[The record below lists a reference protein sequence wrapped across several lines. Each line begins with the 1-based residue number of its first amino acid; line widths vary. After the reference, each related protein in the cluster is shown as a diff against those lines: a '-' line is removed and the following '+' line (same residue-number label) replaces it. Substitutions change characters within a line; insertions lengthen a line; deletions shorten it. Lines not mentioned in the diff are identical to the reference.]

1 MDINNVD
8 LRLKLSMDSYLM
20 DFEAFKFIDAL
31 LKKYNEL
38 DSVKKNNIINFKDL
52 RFYNKYRTLYQF
64 LSVVE

>member
-31 LKKYNEL
+31 LKK
-38 DSVKKNNIINFKDL
+38 
-52 RFYNKYRTLYQF
+52 
-64 LSVVE
+64 